1 MDTSRPRPEHRIH
14 AARPH
19 NEDRESLKRNLKVL
33 METEWTHIYVHGPS
47 IQHMQHAWPDIQHD
61 RRGDDDIDHLQPNGE
76 RETAWT
82 ENDDLNLEAT
92 TSEQPNSAGDQAT
105 TQRRH
110 HRRHLERR
118 HRRRHQRQLQE
129 QQPERRE
136 RQRERQRGRQRHRP
150 GQSQNWIL
158 IMDRPLTMIW
168 NCEKCK

>member
-1 MDTSRPRPEHRIH
+1 MDTSRPRPEHRRH

-19 NEDRESLKRNLKVL
+19 KQDRESLKRNLKVL

-47 IQHMQHAWPDIQHD
+47 IQLLQHGQTYNTTDEATTTSNIYSQTVSERQHGP
-61 RRGDDDIDHLQPNGE
+61 R
-76 RETAWT
+76 TT
-82 ENDDLNLEAT
+82 TLEAT